1 MEFAG
6 GRRHKQW
13 IFDKAVESWL
23 ESWQYKDY
31 LEKATVEFL
40 MLNGCVT
47 VFHGSGSTIEKLE
60 FVSCNRSRH
69 QWPGNDGPIT
79 SMITGDFTTPT
90 LSGYER
96 IPIFDPAAPLAHR
109 KSISFE
115 ALYQA
120 AVEFYPRSAI
130 HGSLSWITAGSKTAD
145 LITAFN
151 ANSISPKY
159 HIEVPAL
166 YWEKREEKLIAECQ
180 IKGIPYKD
188 SMLKAL
194 MNQTFE
200 EVANALSGIDNV
212 GKFLVTDL
220 LHDEKIKQY
229 VGWKVT
235 AVEAKVRDYLSAQL
249 KVSHEAQ
256 FHVSAGMGMHPA
268 LTGMRKSGGLST
280 GSEFEYAA
288 KLYKQIQTEFAER
301 SIMKSVNAAISFN
314 FKGCKAKLGFNH
326 DEK

>member
-1 MEFAG
+1 
-6 GRRHKQW
+6 
-13 IFDKAVESWL
+13 
-23 ESWQYKDY
+23 
-31 LEKATVEFL
+31 
-40 MLNGCVT
+40 
-47 VFHGSGSTIEKLE
+47 
-60 FVSCNRSRH
+60 
-69 QWPGNDGPIT
+69 
-79 SMITGDFTTPT
+79 
-90 LSGYER
+90 
-96 IPIFDPAAPLAHR
+96 
-109 KSISFE
+109 
-115 ALYQA
+115 
-120 AVEFYPRSAI
+120 
-130 HGSLSWITAGSKTAD
+130 
-145 LITAFN
+145 
-151 ANSISPKY
+151 
-159 HIEVPAL
+159 
-166 YWEKREEKLIAECQ
+166 
-180 IKGIPYKD
+180 
-188 SMLKAL
+188 MLKAL